1 MRDLKLSC
9 LLYDHVVLAAAYFW
23 QSDIM
28 RSLIP
33 YLEPLIENGDLLP
46 AIRDYSQTSDAS
58 DYLEKRMEET
68 SLFLNKPPIYNIP
81 GITTEIARGIASE
94 VAIQENQT
102 IANKLNKIGTFF
114 YIDTNA
120 GSIEF
125 IYRRLWNDD
134 IAFNTNPHSL
144 SNFIYSSVPQKYHH
158 YIIKS
163 LKEMLNRQYFSRS
176 LIASYILDLKIPE
189 DFKILFIERASELYL
204 LSNAIAI
211 NGDLFASS
219 RVSNLFRNYQG
230 NSLGPLAKQ
239 NVDLFSKVL
248 ELCGLPVT
256 IIDKMSAQELLN
268 LKYSEE
274 FIGFRSL
281 YSNLINRAN
290 NTQKDLKTEIIENFY
305 HQNKLERGKKVI
317 LVRLLSLVESTSS
330 EVFLATLSSVFLSGF
345 LPVVPAV
352 LLGSGVTFS
361 INSFLKKNQ
370 KIKETP
376 LLDFIE
382 LINEGK
388 FRNRLKANFLRL
400 ESHLK

>member
-1 MRDLKLSC
+1 
-9 LLYDHVVLAAAYFW
+9 
-23 QSDIM
+23 
-28 RSLIP
+28 
-33 YLEPLIENGDLLP
+33 
-46 AIRDYSQTSDAS
+46 
-58 DYLEKRMEET
+58 
-68 SLFLNKPPIYNIP
+68 
-81 GITTEIARGIASE
+81 
-94 VAIQENQT
+94 
-102 IANKLNKIGTFF
+102 
-114 YIDTNA
+114 
-120 GSIEF
+120 
-125 IYRRLWNDD
+125 
-134 IAFNTNPHSL
+134 
-144 SNFIYSSVPQKYHH
+144 
-158 YIIKS
+158 
-163 LKEMLNRQYFSRS
+163 MLNRQYFSRS

-330 EVFLATLSSVFLSGF
+330 EVFLATLSSIFLSGF
-345 LPVVPAV
+345 LPVVPAI